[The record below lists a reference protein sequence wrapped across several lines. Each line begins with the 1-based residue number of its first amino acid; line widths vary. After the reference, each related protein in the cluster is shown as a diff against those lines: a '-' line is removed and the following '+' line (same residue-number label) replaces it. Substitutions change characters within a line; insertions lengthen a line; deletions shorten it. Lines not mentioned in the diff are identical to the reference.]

1 MNIPA
6 DFELVSFFEA
16 EPTLRVPNTPWEYNG
31 LTFDAVRGNHRV
43 QCHIE
48 MDVGEVTIRWNEGT
62 TQRAHISL
70 KWVRLLSI
78 DRIDG
83 TEVMT
88 ATQVSG
94 NPDLTVELRLRP
106 EVSVT
111 LVAKPKF
118 P

>member
-1 MNIPA
+1 MRHEHTRGLRA
-6 DFELVSFFEA
+6 RELFRSGA
-16 EPTLRVPNTPWEYNG
+16 NAPR
-31 LTFDAVRGNHRV
+31 A
-43 QCHIE
+43 
-48 MDVGEVTIRWNEGT
+48 
-62 TQRAHISL
+62 QRAHISL

-83 TEVMT
+83 TEVLT

-111 LVAKPKF
+111 LIAKPKF